1 MVTHPDI
8 HAAQQELT
16 SVIKW
21 EPMFSLGKA
30 PYQLFEILN
39 LLLFLINNKSGRMLL
54 HLKQSVSD
62 HGALRRS
69 SLFEDW
75 NGDRIFQVR

>member
-30 PYQLFEILN
+30 PLFEILN
-39 LLLFLINNKSGRMLL
+39 LLLFLINNKSRRMLL

-62 HGALRRS
+62 HGALWRS